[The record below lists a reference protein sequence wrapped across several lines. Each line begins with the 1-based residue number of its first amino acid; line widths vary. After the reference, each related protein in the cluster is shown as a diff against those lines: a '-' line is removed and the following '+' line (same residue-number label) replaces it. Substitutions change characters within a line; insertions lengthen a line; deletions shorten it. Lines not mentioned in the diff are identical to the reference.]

1 MTDTEPTTAQL
12 LHHRGACSRPAP
24 ATWPIPGG
32 ARTVCPECGRFTITW
47 VSDLRTPEVSLE
59 ATPDVIDPAPVAP
72 PVSAYRCREHPGEPV
87 NWRGKGC
94 TRCPKGNTRKTRK
107 AKRLSGYTEMEN

>member
-12 LHHRGACSRPAP
+12 LHHRGTCSRPASV
-24 ATWPIPGG
+24 TWPIPG
-32 ARTVCPECGRFTITW
+32 AVRTSCPECGKYVIAW
-47 VSDLRTPEVSLE
+47 VSDLRTPEV
-59 ATPDVIDPAPVAP
+59 IDPPPVAPPVAP

>member
-1 MTDTEPTTAQL
+1 MTDTV
-12 LHHRGACSRPAP
+12 LHHRSTCSGPP
-24 ATWPIPGG
+24 SVTWPIPG
-32 ARTVCPECGRFTITW
+32 AVRTSCPECGKYTIAW
-47 VSDLRTPEVSLE
+47 VSDLRTPEV
-59 ATPDVIDPAPVAP
+59 IDPPPVGPPVAP

>member
-12 LHHRGACSRPAP
+12 LHHRGTCSRPAP

-47 VSDLRTPEVSLE
+47 VS
-59 ATPDVIDPAPVAP
+59 
-72 PVSAYRCREHPGEPV
+72 AYRCREHLDEAV
-87 NWRGKGC
+87 SWRGTGC
-94 TRCPKGNTRKTRK
+94 RLCPKRQPKIRK
-107 AKRLSGYTEMEN
+107 AKRPSDDYTEERDR